1 MGPINMQFV
10 IVIVMLFF
18 GSCRSITG
26 DYVHDI
32 NKSGVESVT
41 LSLKKDSTFIFK
53 GWSDITGL
61 EVIEGKWS
69 IIEDTVFLSKEVEI
83 TGSKSIFLEAV
94 NKSLN
99 KEKKIIVMDYQDS
112 SQIVGARVFINGAD
126 SEIFTDS
133 QGEVI
138 LENNEAI
145 NKLRVK
151 YLALDQEIV
160 VKNGDADQFNVYLNL
175 ENIRIRSFKL
185 FEKWLWNRKKI
196 TPLNNEN
203 KRLDEFSL
211 RKR

>member
-1 MGPINMQFV
+1 MQFV